1 MLRLATI
8 RRCGSIFLLA
18 GLFSVAAV
26 RGAHA
31 EGFIS
36 PFLGYNFSGDSGCPN
51 ITGCEDKHANYGVS
65 FGALGSVVGFE
76 EEFAYTNDFFGKTPN
91 GSSTVITLMSNFMLA
106 PKLGPVQPYG
116 LAGVGLIRTTVSENV
131 LQTNSSDTN
140 QIGWDIGGGVMIFFN
155 AHVGIRGDIRYYH
168 SFQVLDLQNAL
179 PGLQIGDN
187 KLDYGRASGAFVF
200 KF

>member
-1 MLRLATI
+1 MFRVARI
-8 RRCGSIFLLA
+8 RRSGSILLLS

-26 RGAHA
+26 RGASA

-51 ITGCEDKHANYGVS
+51 ITGCEDKHLNYGVS

-76 EEFAYTNDFFGKTPN
+76 EEFAYTNDFFGKTAN
-91 GSSTVITLMSNFMLA
+91 GGSTVITLMSNFMLA

-116 LAGVGLIRTTVSENV
+116 LAGVGLIRTTVDQNV
-131 LQTNSSDTN
+131 LQTSSSDEN
-140 QIGWDIGGGVMIFFN
+140 QFGWDIGGGLMVFFN
-155 AHVGIRGDIRYYH
+155 AHVGLRGDIRYFH
-168 SFQVLDLQNAL
+168 SFQVLDLSNL
-179 PGLQIGDN
+179 PPGLQLGGN

>member
-1 MLRLATI
+1 MREMPTI
-8 RRCGSIFLLA
+8 RRALISVLA
-18 GLFSVAAV
+18 VFTCVA
-26 RGAHA
+26 GARPA
-31 EGFIS
+31 GAQGFIS
-36 PFLGYNFSGDSGCPN
+36 PFIGYNFGGKAGCPQ
-51 ITGCEDKHANYGVS
+51 ITNCEDKHVNWGVAV
-65 FGALGSVVGFE
+65 GALGSVVGFE

-116 LAGVGLIRTTVSENV
+116 LVGAGLIRTTVSENV

-155 AHVGIRGDIRYYH
+155 AHVGIRGDIRYFH
-168 SFQVLDLQNAL
+168 SFQVLDLVNL
-179 PGLQIGDN
+179 PPGLQLGDT
-187 KLDYGRASGAFVF
+187 KLNYGRAAGAFVF